1 MNRFVMEL
9 EDYKEDI
16 IIANIAAG
24 EKHSLVTS
32 KTGKVFSFGYNQQ
45 GQLGQGNIENQCRPK
60 LVEGIIGHNIV
71 QVAAGR
77 NHSLILDSKG
87 DVYASG
93 SDLYGQ
99 IGMPDKETVRTNFS
113 HVLSLMSVN
122 VAQIYA
128 GGLHSFVVLDD
139 ILPKKD
145 DF

>member
-1 MNRFVMEL
+1 M
-9 EDYKEDI
+9 
-16 IIANIAAG
+16 
-24 EKHSLVTS
+24 
-32 KTGKVFSFGYNQQ
+32 
-45 GQLGQGNIENQCRPK
+45 
-60 LVEGIIGHNIV
+60 IGHNIV
-71 QVAAGR
+71 QPAAGR

-87 DVYASG
+87 DVYACG
-93 SDLYGQ
+93 SDLCGQ

-128 GGLHSFVVLDD
+128 GGLHSFVVLDE